1 MKKSKSITKRQR
13 EGMLRN
19 APSMSAKTR
28 SKYEKP
34 LRSFIMLI
42 VSVKITRAKLG
53 LNLNTRDG
61 VFLLK
66 SRSIFQAITDDAG
79 GYFAATPFALLAL
92 LNTQNGALATEM
104 QNVELG
110 VIGAEGAKI
119 AAKLAVKLTLDA
131 ALDYVNGLAR
141 LNQANAVEII
151 TSANMLVANAPTINK
166 QDFAVKQGDATGEI
180 KLISLAAKID
190 GKYVKASYEWQYS
203 INNGAAWISLDAT
216 VVSKTVATGMEVDIK
231 TLFRKRYTTSKGGT
245 TAWCNP
251 IAITPV

>member
-19 APSMSAKTR
+19 APSMSVKTQR
-28 SKYEKP
+28 KYEKP

-53 LNLNTRDG
+53 LSVNTRDG

-66 SRSIFQAITDDAG
+66 ARAIWQAITDDAG
-79 GYFAATPFALLAL
+79 GFFAATPFALLAT

-110 VIGAEGAKI
+110 VMGAEGAKI
-119 AAKLAVKLTLDA
+119 AAKVAVKLTLDA
-131 ALDYVNGLAR
+131 AVDYVNGLAR
-141 LNQANAVEII
+141 LDQPNAVEII
-151 TSANMLVANAPTINK
+151 TTANMQVANAPAVKK
-166 QDFAVKQGDATGEI
+166 QEFAVKQGEATGEI
-180 KLISLAAKID
+180 KLASLAAKIE

-203 INNGAAWISLDAT
+203 TDNGVRWISLDAT
-216 VVSKTVATGMEVDIK
+216 VRAKTVSTGMEVDIK

-245 TAWCNP
+245 TAWCTP